1 MHHGELPGAPHGGR
15 EVKIQFKEEVV
26 VLWEVEVE
34 DEDEL
39 RDALEQGNSPSDLGA
54 RPVDTWSGPD
64 HHGFEVVK

>member
-1 MHHGELPGAPHGGR
+1 M
-15 EVKIQFKEEVV
+15 KIQFKEEVV